1 MNRLVGKKLSAVSHK
16 VNTTR
21 LEIMGVKN
29 IGNTQLVFHDTPGLL
44 QRSGSSQEE
53 KELTSI
59 AKQTL
64 ARMDLR
70 EVIRTATAL
79 SQSYN
84 AHILFAINKADLV
97 RPPQRLLQRRQEIAA
112 EIPAVLRSQV
122 GVNEAGDQILLLSAL
137 SGRGVGQL
145 EAALVRAAHEGPWAF
160 SPGVVTNRSQEEQA
174 NEVIRE
180 KAFQF
185 LNQEIPYEIIFV
197 HEGWRK
203 EKGVLTALETLQVQS
218 PSQQR
223 IVTRAKWRIEQ
234 AAAKD
239 LSELFGRPIGVKIAV
254 AVEKS

>member
-64 ARMDLR
+64 ARMDLVPTLVDGSIPLTYLSR

-203 EKGVLTALETLQVQS
+203 EKGVLTALETLQV
-218 PSQQR
+218 
-223 IVTRAKWRIEQ
+223 
-234 AAAKD
+234 
-239 LSELFGRPIGVKIAV
+239 
-254 AVEKS
+254 